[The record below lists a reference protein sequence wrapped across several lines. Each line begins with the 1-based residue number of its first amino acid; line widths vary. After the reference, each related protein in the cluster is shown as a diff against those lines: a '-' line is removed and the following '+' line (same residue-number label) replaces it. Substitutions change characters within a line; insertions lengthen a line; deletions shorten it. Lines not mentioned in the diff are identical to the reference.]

1 MDYLR
6 PSQVL
11 DIGESYVSL
20 DLYRYRFL
28 AEGDSWFSL
37 GDTLAPLTS
46 NIVLELLRVNTAHDV
61 VVNCASPGET
71 LRRMVD
77 ALSDPNFNRLLDGVQ
92 QRRWDALLLSAGGN
106 DLIEA
111 CALPADHA
119 PADRLLLRPE
129 ERVPNPSAGR
139 DYVSP
144 AGWERLAGY
153 LRHNLATLMQRR
165 DRSKSRS
172 GDWKAPI
179 FLHTYHRP
187 VVRDAPTGGG
197 GPWLYR
203 ALAQAAF
210 AIPPAHRQMVSDE
223 LFGRLRSTLLGLHSP
238 ADRVY
243 VFDSY
248 GAVEL
253 QAAAPEAHYASGDWL
268 NEIHLTAP
276 GYRKLAEKFQPFIDS
291 HLP

>member
-20 DLYRYRFL
+20 DLYRYRFV

-46 NIVLELLRVNTAHDV
+46 NIVLELLRVNTANDV

-71 LRRMVD
+71 LKRMVD

-129 ERVPNPSAGR
+129 EHVPNPSEGR
-139 DYVSP
+139 HYVSQ
-144 AGWERLAGY
+144 AGWDRLAGY
-153 LRHNLATLMQRR
+153 LRHNIATLVQRR
-165 DRSKSRS
+165 DGSKSRS
-172 GDWKAPI
+172 GDWKAPV

-187 VVRDAPTGGG
+187 VVRDAPTGGS

-203 ALAQAAF
+203 ALSQPAF
-210 AIPPAHRQMVSDE
+210 AIPAEHRQRVSDE

-253 QAAAPEAHYASGDWL
+253 QAADPDAHYASGDWL
-268 NEIHLTAP
+268 NEIHLTQP

-291 HLP
+291 RLP